1 MLVTVDIS
9 VRVHANGNIY
19 ITSIQSIWFLEI
31 CNDLLNKLCSLFI
44 YQLTLRFVIIPP
56 KDFCRR
62 FVLNRHHT
70 LFFICCVF
78 NPVFPAKRLSKLW
91 KSKALYSQSNCIEE
105 KLIPTKLN
113 FHKSKENLS
122 LIFSCTYICFLLNTL
137 KYDFSGFGL
146 NTSPKGSD

>member
-1 MLVTVDIS
+1 MLLV
-9 VRVHANGNIY
+9 
-19 ITSIQSIWFLEI
+19 TSIQSIWFLEI

-44 YQLTLRFVIIPP
+44 YQLTLRFVIIPS

-62 FVLNRHHT
+62 FVLDRHHT

-78 NPVFPAKRLSKLW
+78 NPFFPARRLSKLW
-91 KSKALYSQSNCIEE
+91 KSKALNSQSNCIEE

-122 LIFSCTYICFLLNTL
+122 LIFSCTYICFLLICL
-137 KYDFSGFGL
+137 KIRFQWHWIEHYPKRFWL
-146 NTSPKGSD
+146 NQQDVVVKNLV